1 MTAEVIDLTIADAL
15 PEAETLETFLLAI
28 LERHNGLCLDN
39 EPERLQLATALAAA
53 FISAIRDGTVN
64 ASVIAGEP
72 ERPDDDP
79 APN

>member
-1 MTAEVIDLTIADAL
+1 MAAEVIYQTPVDSL
-15 PEAETLETFLLAI
+15 PGAGSLETYLLAI
-28 LERHNGLCLDN
+28 LEHHDGLCLDN
-39 EPERLQLATALAAA
+39 EPERLQLAVALVTA

-72 ERPDDDP
+72 DRPDDNP

>member
-1 MTAEVIDLTIADAL
+1 MTAEVINQTPVDSL
-15 PEAETLETFLLAI
+15 PETGPLKTYLLAV
-28 LERHNGLCLDN
+28 LERHDGVCLDN

-53 FISAIRDGTVN
+53 FMDAIRDDTFN

-72 ERPDDDP
+72 ERSVGGP